1 MKSKFFK
8 TVFVAI
14 IVVVLVLVFDMLTKY
29 LLIGSLIPN
38 VGDQASFIEGFIN
51 FVHVQNDGA
60 SGGILGG
67 QTALLIVITL
77 VLLGV
82 LIWYYLLK
90 LKDQQNKYLT
100 LLSVAMGMI
109 FGGSLGN
116 LYDRVIFGYVRDFIN
131 FQFINFPVF
140 NIADSAI
147 TIGVILLVIYFLCE
161 YIFAVKKEKKR
172 IEIEKIKEAES
183 WAEASKFNEGL
194 AEILDEGDNKEKNKE
209 NADKN
214 SEKNN
219 KKQKKSKNEE
229 KHKEKI

>member
-1 MKSKFFK
+1 
-8 TVFVAI
+8 
-14 IVVVLVLVFDMLTKY
+14 MLTKY

-77 VLLGV
+77 VLLAV
-82 LIWYYLLK
+82 LIWYYVLK
-90 LKDQQNKYLT
+90 MKGLQNKYLT

-183 WAEASKFNEGL
+183 WAEASKFNEEL
-194 AEILDEGDNKEKNKE
+194 AEFLDEGDNKEKNKE

>member
-14 IVVVLVLVFDMLTKY
+14 IVVMLVLVFDMLTKY

-82 LIWYYLLK
+82 LVWYYLLK

-116 LYDRVIFGYVRDFIN
+116 LYDRVIFGFVRDFIN

-161 YIFAVKKEKKR
+161 HIFAVKKEKKR

>member
-1 MKSKFFK
+1 MKDKFFK
-8 TVFVAI
+8 TFFVAI
-14 IVVVLVLVFDMLTKY
+14 IAVVLVFVFDMLTKY
-29 LLIGSLIPN
+29 LLIDALIPN
-38 VGDQASFIEGFIN
+38 VGDQAAFIEGFIN

-67 QTALLIVITL
+67 QTVLLILLTIALLIA
-77 VLLGV
+77 LG
-82 LIWYYLLK
+82 WYYFSK
-90 LKDQQNKYLT
+90 IKTGGNYQT
-100 LLSVAMGMI
+100 LLSVAIG
-109 FGGSLGN
+109 FVVGGSLGN

-131 FQFINFPVF
+131 FQFIDFPVF

-209 NADKN
+209 NAEKN
-214 SEKNN
+214 SEKDGKKRKN
-219 KKQKKSKNEE
+219 KKEKS
-229 KHKEKI
+229 

>member
-82 LIWYYLLK
+82 LVWYYLLK

-209 NADKN
+209 NAEKN

>member
-14 IVVVLVLVFDMLTKY
+14 IVVMLVLVFDMLTKY

>member
-1 MKSKFFK
+1 MKDKFFK
-8 TVFVAI
+8 TFFVAI
-14 IVVVLVLVFDMLTKY
+14 IAVVLVFVFDMLTKY
-29 LLIGSLIPN
+29 LLIDALIPN
-38 VGDQASFIEGFIN
+38 VGDQAAFIEGFIN

-67 QTALLIVITL
+67 QTVLLILLTIALLIA
-77 VLLGV
+77 LG
-82 LIWYYLLK
+82 WYYFSK
-90 LKDQQNKYLT
+90 IKTGGNYQT
-100 LLSVAMGMI
+100 LLSVAIG
-109 FGGSLGN
+109 FVVGGSLGN
-116 LYDRVIFGYVRDFIN
+116 LYDRLFFGYVRDFIN
-131 FQFINFPVF
+131 FQFIDFPVF

>member
-1 MKSKFFK
+1 MKGKFFK
-8 TVFVAI
+8 TAFVAI
-14 IVVVLVLVFDMLTKY
+14 IVVVLVFIFDMLTKY
-29 LLIGSLIPN
+29 VLINSLIPN

-67 QTALLIVITL
+67 QTALLIIITL

-90 LKDQQNKYLT
+90 LKDQQNEYLA
-100 LLSVAMGMI
+100 LLSVAMGLI
-109 FGGSLGN
+109 IGGSLGN
-116 LYDRVIFGYVRDFIN
+116 LYDRIIFGYVRDFIN

-140 NIADSAI
+140 NIADSVI
-147 TIGVILLVIYFLCE
+147 TIGVILLVIYFICE
-161 YIFAVKKEKKR
+161 YIISIKKEKK
-172 IEIEKIKEAES
+172 IIQIEKEEDSAMS
-183 WAEASKFNEGL
+183 NEASKFNEEL
-194 AEILDEGDNKEKNKE
+194 AEFLVDADNKDKNKE

-214 SEKNN
+214 SKKNN

>member
-1 MKSKFFK
+1 MKDKFFK
-8 TVFVAI
+8 TFFVAI
-14 IVVVLVLVFDMLTKY
+14 IAVVLVFVFDMLTKY
-29 LLIGSLIPN
+29 LLIDALIPN
-38 VGDQASFIEGFIN
+38 VGDQAAFIEGFIN

-67 QTALLIVITL
+67 QTVLLILLTIALLIA
-77 VLLGV
+77 LG
-82 LIWYYLLK
+82 WYYFSK
-90 LKDQQNKYLT
+90 IKTGGKYQT
-100 LLSVAMGMI
+100 LLSVAIG
-109 FGGSLGN
+109 FVVGGSLGN

-131 FQFINFPVF
+131 FQFIDFPVF

-209 NADKN
+209 NAEKN
-214 SEKNN
+214 SEKDGKKRKN
-219 KKQKKSKNEE
+219 KKEKS
-229 KHKEKI
+229 

>member
-14 IVVVLVLVFDMLTKY
+14 IVVMLVLVFDMLTKY

-82 LIWYYLLK
+82 LVWYYLLK
-90 LKDQQNKYLT
+90 LKEGQNKYLA

-183 WAEASKFNEGL
+183 WAEASKFNEEL

>member
-14 IVVVLVLVFDMLTKY
+14 IAVVLVFVFDMLTKY
-29 LLIGSLIPN
+29 LLIDALIPN
-38 VGDQASFIEGFIN
+38 VGDQAAFIEGFIN

-67 QTALLIVITL
+67 QTVLLILLTIALLIA
-77 VLLGV
+77 LG
-82 LIWYYLLK
+82 WYYFSK
-90 LKDQQNKYLT
+90 IKTGGKYQT
-100 LLSVAMGMI
+100 LLSVAIG
-109 FGGSLGN
+109 FVVGGSLGN
-116 LYDRVIFGYVRDFIN
+116 LYDRLFFGYVRDFIN
-131 FQFINFPVF
+131 FQFIDFPVF

-209 NADKN
+209 NAEKN
-214 SEKNN
+214 SEKEGKKRKN
-219 KKQKKSKNEE
+219 KKEKS
-229 KHKEKI
+229 

>member
-14 IVVVLVLVFDMLTKY
+14 IVVMLVLVFDMITKY

-82 LIWYYLLK
+82 LVWYYLLK

>member
-29 LLIGSLIPN
+29 LLIGRLIPN

-67 QTALLIVITL
+67 QTALLI
-77 VLLGV
+77 LLTIAL
-82 LIWYYLLK
+82 LIALGWYYFSK
-90 LKDQQNKYLT
+90 IKTGGNYQT
-100 LLSVAMGMI
+100 LLSVAIG
-109 FGGSLGN
+109 FVVGGSLGN
-116 LYDRVIFGYVRDFIN
+116 LYDRLFFGYVRDFIN
-131 FQFINFPVF
+131 FQFIDFPVF

-172 IEIEKIKEAES
+172 IEIEEIKEAES

>member
-14 IVVVLVLVFDMLTKY
+14 IVVMLVLVFDMLTKY

-82 LIWYYLLK
+82 LVWYYLLK

>member
-14 IVVVLVLVFDMLTKY
+14 IVVMLVLVFDMLTKY

-82 LIWYYLLK
+82 LVWYYLLQ
-90 LKDQQNKYLT
+90 LKEGQNKYLT

-183 WAEASKFNEGL
+183 WAEASKFNEEL
-194 AEILDEGDNKEKNKE
+194 AEFLVDADNKDKNK
-209 NADKN
+209 KN
-214 SEKNN
+214 QKM
-219 KKQKKSKNEE
+219 KKSIRRKFER
-229 KHKEKI
+229 IFYSR

>member
-14 IVVVLVLVFDMLTKY
+14 IVVMLVLVFDMLTKY

-82 LIWYYLLK
+82 LVWYYLLK

-147 TIGVILLVIYFLCE
+147 TIGVILLVIYFICE